1 MRLEDLLGRL
11 VTYKGERG
19 RVVEGHAGEEATV
32 VISIPAK
39 SGSPRHAVVVA
50 QPDWR
55 DIEILD

>member
-1 MRLEDLLGRL
+1 MRLEDLLGHH
-11 VTYKGERG
+11 VAYKGERG

-32 VISIPAK
+32 VISIPAQ

-50 QPDWR
+50 QPDWG